1 MKKLLAT
8 AMGFLAGLGLSLA
21 QSTTDLQASFDQG
34 NYAEVYEQAM
44 ALGTAEGYALAA
56 RAGTNYALYKA
67 ANMEEQTKWFDQAIA
82 AAEQALEADSENALA
97 NFAWGEAQGRKA
109 IVMMEQQG
117 IGGMLRNPSIVGL
130 IRPMRERAEKAIE
143 LNPNLNDAY
152 VLLGLWHV
160 ALRSNIVPFGF
171 GRIYGANT
179 DKGVEALQKA
189 VELCSAGCARLVTA
203 NKEYGFGLWV
213 KGDKEEAKAQLE
225 KTLTLTPKTEE
236 DRQELARARVLL
248 DGLNQG
254 KKPLD
259 VKQYKAGVVQVA
271 R

>member
-143 LNPNLNDAY
+143 LDPQLADSY
-152 VLLGLWHV
+152 ILLGLWHV
-160 ALRSNIVPFGF
+160 AIASQGVGF
-171 GRIYGANT
+171 LYGANM
-179 DKGVEALQKA
+179 DKGVDYLGQALEVCEQSN
-189 VELCSAGCARLVTA
+189 CNRMVTA
-203 NKEYGFGLWV
+203 VKEHGYGLFF
-213 KGDKEEAKAQLE
+213 KGDTEGAIAEFQRALEMPAQTFEAQ
-225 KTLTLTPKTEE
+225 
-236 DRQELARARVLL
+236 QEQARARLL
-248 DGLNQG
+248 LEGAQQG
-254 KKPLD
+254 KKAAE
-259 VKQYKAGVVQVA
+259 VKIYTPGAVTS

>member
-1 MKKLLAT
+1 MRKILGAVLIGVAFTTT
-8 AMGFLAGLGLSLA
+8 AGAQGLEE
-21 QSTTDLQASFDQG
+21 LQAKFDQG
-34 NYAEVYEQAM
+34 EYAAVYEEAM
-44 ALGTAEGYALAA
+44 ALGSPEALALA
-56 RAGTNYALYKA
+56 TRAATNQAMYLTTSDA
-67 ANMEEQTKWFDQAIA
+67 EQGEWFDKATGV
-82 AAEQALEADSENALA
+82 AEKALEADPNNALA
-97 NFAWGEAQGRKA
+97 NFAWGEANGRAAMILMENQGLQA
-109 IVMMEQQG
+109 ALG
-117 IGGMLRNPSIVGL
+117 NPGL
-130 IRPMRERAEKAIE
+130 IAKVTPMRERAEKAIE